1 MAPTRRV
8 ILYRRAGPDIEDIQD
23 IPMFW
28 NDIYTGVK
36 YQCVELARRYYL
48 IKYGAQF
55 SPVKNAKD
63 IEYIKS
69 LRHDSKRLAW
79 PTIPNKPSSPPP
91 KIGSLLLWKD
101 TSTGH
106 VAVVTHVGR
115 DFVDII
121 EQNYGSG
128 HRRIGMRD
136 GVLVSHGLVGWKQPP
151 HIKID

>member
-1 MAPTRRV
+1 MASTRRI
-8 ILYRRAGPDIEDIQD
+8 ILYRRPITKENQD

-28 NDIYTGVK
+28 NGNYTGVK

-55 SPVKNAKD
+55 SEVKNAKD
-63 IEYIKS
+63 IQH
-69 LRHDSKRLAW
+69 LQTLQHGSKQLNW
-79 PTIPNKPSSPPP
+79 PTIPNTAASPPP

-101 TSTGH
+101 GSTGH
-106 VAVVTHVGR
+106 VAVVTYVGR

-128 HRRIGMRD
+128 HRRIGMKG
-136 GVLVSHGLVGWKQPP
+136 GVLMSRGLVGWKQPP
-151 HIKID
+151 SIK